1 MHDPFEGRA
10 ALPVEI
16 EEKWPR
22 LIRELSGLV
31 SHLKDMRL
39 KPNENPLP
47 QELSHVEKNRLLQG
61 LVRVALSGGDK
72 KLKSNVARRVADRI
86 GDYFL
91 WSRTTSFP
99 VIHELITLLAWR
111 GEKIPVEAM
120 NVIRDLAMEFSI
132 RGQVVPIQSVWT
144 QLLDSPVTYMGHC
157 VCRSSGLVYDLTQK
171 GGKVFTLTSQKQNRL
186 LLDRLMARHD
196 LLEKKYGVL
205 PQTDEKFI
213 KLFAKLK
220 EHKKSG
226 SKLYRLET
234 LLRRTYGTWEFL
246 PVIDS
251 YTQSWIRGLQKNRKA
266 FRLHKALAVEMA
278 NILYLSHGCIFTS
291 MKCVDTP
298 YTICSCPSPDTGGG
312 CALTNWHY
320 YGMSNSAIAPSNDAF
335 GRRTDESGRVMPCAV
350 FPERSHRECLGC
362 GCKHPDKA
370 PRSVETVLTQADE
383 VIGQY
388 GEF

>member
-1 MHDPFEGRA
+1 MHDPFEGGS
-10 ALPVEI
+10 ALPVEM

-22 LIRELSGLV
+22 IVRELSGLV

-39 KPNENPLP
+39 KPNEKPLP
-47 QELSHVEKNRLLQG
+47 QELSHVEKNRLLIS
-61 LVRVALSGGDK
+61 LVQAALAGGDK
-72 KLKSNVARRVADRI
+72 KLKGNVIRRVADRI

-91 WSRTTSFP
+91 WNRTASFP

-120 NVIRDLAMEFSI
+120 NVIRDLAMEFTI
-132 RGQVVPIQSVWT
+132 RGQVVPVQNVWM

-157 VCRSSGLVYDLTQK
+157 VCRSSGLVYDLTEK
-171 GGKVFTLTSQKQNRL
+171 GGRVFMLTTPEQSRL

-196 LLEKKYGVL
+196 SLVKKYGVL

-213 KLFAKLK
+213 KLFAKLN
-220 EHKKSG
+220 ELKKSG
-226 SKLYRLET
+226 SELYRLET

-246 PVIDS
+246 PVLDS

-266 FRLHKALAVEMA
+266 FMLHKALAVEMA
-278 NILYLSHGCIFTS
+278 NIFYLSHGCIFTS

-320 YGMSNSAIAPSNDAF
+320 YGMSGAAIAPNKDIS
-335 GRRTDESGRVMPCAV
+335 GRRTDEAGSILPCNL
-350 FPERSHRECLGC
+350 FPERAGRECLGC
-362 GCKHPDKA
+362 GCKHAAKA
-370 PRSVETVLTQADE
+370 PRSMETVLSQADE
-383 VIGQY
+383 VISRY